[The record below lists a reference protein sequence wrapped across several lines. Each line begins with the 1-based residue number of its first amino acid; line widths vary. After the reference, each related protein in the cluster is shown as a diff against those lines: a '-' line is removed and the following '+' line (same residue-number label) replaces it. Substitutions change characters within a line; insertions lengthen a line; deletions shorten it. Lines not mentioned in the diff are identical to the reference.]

1 MRLLT
6 FFFCFIASLPFSIG
20 QNNSLLWEISGN
32 GLKQSSY
39 VYGTIHIIGK
49 DDFIITDLTKN
60 TLKKSSR
67 FVTEIDMN
75 IPILEQLKMINR
87 MYLPEEKTLEN
98 YLSKKDFALLKVII
112 TDSLNIRASKFD
124 KYIRFKPFFLS
135 TIISTE
141 ILGKV
146 KSYENEL
153 HKLSKKFGLE
163 SGGLESL
170 DFQFSLIDEI
180 PLEKQCKGL
189 MSEVKDFRQSLAMM
203 NKMTAA
209 YKNQDL
215 DALYELIG
223 NETSADAAFSLT
235 FIDKRNN
242 NWIPVMQE
250 MMQQEACF
258 FAVGAAHLPGKQG
271 VLELL
276 RSHGYTV
283 TTLK

>member
-6 FFFCFIASLPFSIG
+6 FFFCFIASLPFSFG

-32 GLKQSSY
+32 RLKQSSY

-49 DDFIITDLTKN
+49 DDFIINDLTKN

-75 IPILEQLKMINR
+75 IPILEQLKMVNR

-98 YLSKKDFALLKVII
+98 YLSKEDFALLKVII
-112 TDSLNIRASKFD
+112 TDSLNIKASKFD

-146 KSYENEL
+146 KSYEKEL

-163 SGGLESL
+163 SDGLESL

-180 PLEKQCKGL
+180 PLEKQCEGL
-189 MSEVKDFRQSLAMM
+189 MSEVKAFRQSLAMM

-235 FIDKRNN
+235 FIDKRNS

-250 MMQQEACF
+250 MMQKEACF
-258 FAVGAAHLPGKQG
+258 FAVGAAHLPGKHG

-283 TTLK
+283 TALK